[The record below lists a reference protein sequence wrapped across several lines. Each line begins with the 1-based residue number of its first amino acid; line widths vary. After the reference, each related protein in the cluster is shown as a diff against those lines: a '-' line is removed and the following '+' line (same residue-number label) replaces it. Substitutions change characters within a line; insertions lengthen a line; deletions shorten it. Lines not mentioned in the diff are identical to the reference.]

1 MSSFIPV
8 LSQLCLNSWFTKV
21 MTQVLPEKP
30 WVRERRPIAISFLM
44 STFCLV
50 SHLLAAHF
58 CTARYTP
65 MAEVIIFNSVLSLFS
80 CSDGVLCHKVQFWFW
95 NQILML
101 QVYMHTHS
109 SLDVWTALCL
119 LNMSISRTVAQFC
132 ILRLS
137 ICCLSIIYIHCR
149 NRKFSFSYLPTME
162 TVNVELYSS
171 YLWIIL
177 LNLDS
182 AITGEHLGWG

>member
-1 MSSFIPV
+1 MIHRVPSGQLEMRGRFSPRAIPVLLPSVTWVCQQARSNRGEESPSGHLLAIIPLVQSGAEGERFETSSVQKSCRCHMSSFIPE

-80 CSDGVLCHKVQFWFW
+80 CSDGVLCHKVQFWF
-95 NQILML
+95 
-101 QVYMHTHS
+101 
-109 SLDVWTALCL
+109 
-119 LNMSISRTVAQFC
+119 
-132 ILRLS
+132 
-137 ICCLSIIYIHCR
+137 
-149 NRKFSFSYLPTME
+149 
-162 TVNVELYSS
+162 
-171 YLWIIL
+171 
-177 LNLDS
+177 
-182 AITGEHLGWG
+182 